1 MLNREY
7 IDNPINLV
15 KLLHGGGEMPSI
27 QDDSNSTFKSD
38 EELQKVMVGESK
50 PHNAPITLQEYDSRW
65 PELFDQEAKRIRAI
79 LGNKILQLEH
89 VGSTSVPGLCAKP
102 IIDILMVVK
111 DSADES
117 TYVSDLEEVG
127 YTLRIREPEWFEHR
141 LFKGPDTDINLHV
154 FSEGA
159 SEVDRM
165 LRFRNWLRTNNID
178 RDKYAAVKRDLA
190 GRKWRYVQHYADAKD
205 SIVQEIMERAKAIE

>member
-1 MLNREY
+1 
-7 IDNPINLV
+7 
-15 KLLHGGGEMPSI
+15 MPSI
-27 QDDSNSTFKSD
+27 RDDSNSISKSD
-38 EELQKVMVGESK
+38 KEIQKATVGESK
-50 PHNAPITLQEYDSRW
+50 PHNALIILHEYNPHWPTL
-65 PELFDQEAKRIRAI
+65 FNQEANRIRYI
-79 LGNKILQLEH
+79 LGSKVLQLEH

-111 DSADES
+111 NSADES
-117 TYVSDLEEVG
+117 TYVSDLEEAD

-165 LRFRNWLRTNNID
+165 LRFRNWLRTSSSD
-178 RDKYAAVKRDLA
+178 RDKYATVKRNLA
-190 GRKWRYVQHYADAKD
+190 GREWRHVQHYADAKN

>member
-1 MLNREY
+1 
-7 IDNPINLV
+7 
-15 KLLHGGGEMPSI
+15 MPSI
-27 QDDSNSTFKSD
+27 QDDSNSISKRDKEIQRVT
-38 EELQKVMVGESK
+38 VGECK
-50 PHNAPITLQEYDSRW
+50 PHNAPITLQEYNPHW
-65 PELFDQEAKRIRAI
+65 PKLFNKEANRIRSV

-102 IIDILMVVK
+102 IIDILLVVK

-117 TYVSDLEEVG
+117 TYVSDLEKAG

-154 FSEGA
+154 FSKGA

-165 LRFRNWLRTNNID
+165 LRFRNWLRTNNTD
-178 RDKYAAVKRDLA
+178 RDKYAVVKRNLA
-190 GRKWRYVQHYADAKD
+190 GREWRHVQHYADAKD